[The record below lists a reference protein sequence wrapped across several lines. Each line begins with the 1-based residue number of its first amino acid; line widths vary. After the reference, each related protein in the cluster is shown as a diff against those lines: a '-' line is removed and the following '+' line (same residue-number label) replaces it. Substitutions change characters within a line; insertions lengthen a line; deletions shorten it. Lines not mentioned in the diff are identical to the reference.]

1 MKKYNFLAVL
11 VISIFIFS
19 CSKKDDATIP
29 NNVGNKAEQQSLST
43 AQKVNNNKIR
53 LTLDKVSVVEGQGV
67 SEGDFELRIQAVEGS
82 HNVVWPSLN
91 GWTRVD
97 KDGTPFSI
105 DEDIATYTISSDSLT
120 KSINL
125 NATEVDGGFNGGDDT
140 GSGSVTITMKPG
152 MAPVTK
158 SATITLDKPNGS
170 KNGKIKVTVKAQ
182 VA

>member
-19 CSKKDDATIP
+19 CSKKDNATIP
-29 NNVGNKAEQQSLST
+29 NNTGSKAEQQSLST
-43 AQKVNNNKIR
+43 AKVINNKIR
-53 LTLDKVSVVEGQGV
+53 LTLNNVSVVEGQGV
-67 SEGDFELRIQAVEGS
+67 SEGDFELQIQAVEGS
-82 HNVVWPSLN
+82 HNVMWPSLN

-125 NATEVDGGFNGGDDT
+125 SVTEIDGGFNGGDDT

-158 SATITLDKPNGS
+158 SAYITLDKPNGG
-170 KNGKIKVTVKAQ
+170 KNGKVKVTIKAQ